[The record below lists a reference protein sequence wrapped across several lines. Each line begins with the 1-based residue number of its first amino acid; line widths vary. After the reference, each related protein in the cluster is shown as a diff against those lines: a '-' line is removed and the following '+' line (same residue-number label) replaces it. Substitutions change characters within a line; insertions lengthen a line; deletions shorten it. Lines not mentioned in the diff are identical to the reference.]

1 MTNASYPVQGINIS
15 YVIPAAGLNNYTKI
29 HQYIQ
34 KAITENVDSVATAR
48 LLVLNGSGERG
59 AASDEK
65 LELEKVGFK
74 NIETDNAPTSDYQ
87 GITIYQIGE
96 KPVAKKGLTDYYKI
110 EVKDKSELPQSV
122 KSHGYDFV
130 IIRGKETAKKTTN

>member
-1 MTNASYPVQGINIS
+1 MRQ
-15 YVIPAAGLNNYTKI
+15 L
-29 HQYIQ
+29 
-34 KAITENVDSVATAR
+34 
-48 LLVLNGSGERG
+48 
-59 AASDEK
+59 
-65 LELEKVGFK
+65 
-74 NIETDNAPTSDYQ
+74 
-87 GITIYQIGE
+87 QIGE